1 MLARI
6 SSALIGATKVARPK
20 HISPLASFN
29 VRNLCVISKAD
40 HDKLLERVTN
50 SDAKYKLALA
60 DMENLR
66 QRLNKQVEDTK
77 QYAITGFCKDLL
89 EVTDTF
95 EMAMKHITPD
105 AVGQS
110 NYDGISMIEQRILA
124 IFKKHGLIS
133 LNPQG
138 LKFDPNEHQAMFEV
152 PDASKEPGT
161 VKEVCKVGWKLHDRI
176 ERPAIVGV
184 SKKPDP

>member
-6 SSALIGATKVARPK
+6 SSVSLPRAQKALTSTHSIRHLFVITKAE
-20 HISPLASFN
+20 
-29 VRNLCVISKAD
+29 
-40 HDKLLERVTN
+40 HDKLVERAET

-66 QRLNKQVEDTK
+66 QRLNRQIEDTK

-95 EMAMKHITPD
+95 EMALKHITPE
-105 AVGQS
+105 AVGQT
-110 NYDGISMIEQRILA
+110 NYDGISLIEQRIIA

-133 LNPQG
+133 LNPKG
-138 LKFDPNEHQAMFEV
+138 LKFNPNEHQAMFEC

-161 VKEVCKVGWKLHDRI
+161 VSEVCKVGWKLHDRI
-176 ERPAIVGV
+176 VRPALVGV
-184 SKKPDP
+184 TKKPDS

>member
-6 SSALIGATKVARPK
+6 LPRAKFVP
-20 HISPLASFN
+20 H
-29 VRNLCVISKAD
+29 VRHLFVISKAEHND
-40 HDKLLERVTN
+40 LMERVKM

-66 QRLNKQVEDTK
+66 QRLNKQIQDTK

-95 EMAMKHITPD
+95 EMAMKHITPE
-105 AVGQS
+105 AVGQT

-133 LNPQG
+133 LDPKG
-138 LKFDPNEHQAMFEV
+138 KKFDPNEHQAMFET

-161 VKEVCKVGWKLHDRI
+161 VSEVCKVGWKLHDRI
-176 ERPAIVGV
+176 VRPAIVGV
-184 SKKPDP
+184 VKRPES

>member
-6 SSALIGATKVARPK
+6 SSALLVPTRAQQA
-20 HISPLASFN
+20 ISLSLSAQN
-29 VRNLCVISKAD
+29 HARNLFVISKAD
-40 HDKLLERVTN
+40 HDRLIERIEN

-66 QRLNKQVEDTK
+66 QRLNRQIEETK

-105 AVGQS
+105 SVGQT

-124 IFKKHGLIS
+124 IFKRHGLIS

-138 LKFDPNEHQAMFEV
+138 VKFNPNEHQAMFEI

-161 VKEVCKVGWKLHDRI
+161 VSEVCKVGWKLHDRI
-176 ERPAIVGV
+176 VRPAIVGV
-184 SKKPDP
+184 SKSPD